1 MLQKFAIVD
10 LETTGQVPANGDRII
25 QLAIVIIE
33 NGDIV
38 ETFSTYINPEK
49 SIPLFIQGLT
59 SITDADVAQEKPFE
73 HYAQRVYDML
83 ESAVFVAHNVDFD
96 LNFLQSELQ
105 RVGMPPLYCKKI
117 DTVELVKILYP
128 TALSYQL
135 ADITAELGIEIG
147 QAHRADDDALAT
159 AKLLLKLWERVQL
172 LPLPTLE
179 ALHKHSFYLKSDVSH
194 FMFEALQRKRS
205 TVMHTDGFT
214 VYRQMALK
222 DFKSELQVLQPI
234 DYPSN
239 EAQKRV
245 LFDVIPNFE
254 DRPQQFEMMDT
265 VYEAIESK
273 KEVMIEASTGIGK
286 TLAYLLPA
294 LTYASKNGDKVIV
307 STHTTNLM
315 EQILVNELPIIEKL
329 LGCRV
334 PVAHVKGMT
343 HFIDL
348 HAFANYCQVPHQSY
362 DELLIRLQIL
372 VWLTETKTGDLDEL
386 TISGGANHF
395 IEKIKTSPNNKNA
408 NMYFYERAIENI
420 QDATLIVTNHAMLLA
435 DRTRKNPIFPQAC
448 AIILD
453 EAHQMLKVM
462 TDVDSKMFSFNRVK
476 YLIGQIGT
484 YHDHNL
490 FRRLQDATKRTE
502 QLSLQPLY
510 KLENGV
516 IEIQQLFDRCMTQ
529 LIHAVRNNVNV
540 KQPKQSRFIHE
551 LAIDEQLFRHFSN
564 RLQIVIDLA
573 SMAVEKLATA
583 KLSQLSTSDQIVV
596 NEWKFMIDELK
607 SFHVMWDG
615 VFLTKS
621 DHFAAWLEFDVRS
634 LPSSLQF
641 YQKPVQLQVQSNDL
655 LERFPLSS
663 VIWTSGTLTVPR
675 QERFIADQLGISK
688 ETPIHIYMAPESYY
702 SGARAYIIDDMPDI
716 QSVPQQ
722 EYIEAVA
729 AAIVQTVRALEG
741 RSFVLFTSQQML
753 KETVELLTES
763 QLLDDYMLFAQGVT
777 GGSRMKLLKAFQKFN
792 KSILFG
798 TNSFWEGVDV
808 PGDGLTSVIVVRLP
822 FTSPDEPTFKAKS
835 YVMQS
840 QGINAFEKLS
850 LPEAIIRF
858 KQGFGRLIRSS
869 TDRGAFIVLDRRI
882 EKKSYGAEFIAALP
896 NISVQKLPLGDMVL
910 QLEHWY
916 NNER

>member
-1 MLQKFAIVD
+1 MLRKFAIVD
-10 LETTGQVPANGDRII
+10 LETTGQVPANGDRIM

-33 NGDIV
+33 NGQIT
-38 ETFSTYINPEK
+38 ETFSTYMNPEK
-49 SIPLFIQGLT
+49 RIPLFIQGLT
-59 SITDADVAQEKPFE
+59 SITDADVAHEKPFE
-73 HYAQRVYDML
+73 HYAQHVYDML
-83 ESAVFVAHNVDFD
+83 ESAIFVAHNVDFD
-96 LNFLQSELQ
+96 LNFLQAEL
-105 RVGMPPLYCKKI
+105 RRAGMPQLYCKKI

-159 AKLLLKLWERVQL
+159 AKLLLALWQKVQT

-179 ALHKHSFYLKSDVSH
+179 ALHKHSFYLKSDVAQ
-194 FMFEALQRKRS
+194 FMFEALQRKRT
-205 TVMHTDGFT
+205 TVTHSDGFVT
-214 VYRQMALK
+214 YRQMALK
-222 DFKSELQVLQPI
+222 DLQMQSHTLQPVNYPQSNEEKCVRFKQVLP
-234 DYPSN
+234 
-239 EAQKRV
+239 R
-245 LFDVIPNFE
+245 FE
-254 DRPQQFEMMDT
+254 ERSQQFAMMDT
-265 VYEAIESK
+265 IYETIDASAEI
-273 KEVMIEASTGIGK
+273 MIEASTGIGK
-286 TLAYLLPA
+286 TLGYLLPA
-294 LTYASKNGDKVIV
+294 LTYASQHEQKVIV

-315 EQILVNELPIIEKL
+315 EQVLTNELPVIEKL
-329 LGCRV
+329 MGQQIAT
-334 PVAHVKGMT
+334 AHVKGMG

-348 HAFANYCQVPHQSY
+348 NAFANYLKVPHQSY
-362 DELLIRLQIL
+362 DDLLVRLQIL
-372 VWLTETKTGDLDEL
+372 VWLTETATGDLDEL
-386 TISGGANHF
+386 TLSGGGNHF
-395 IEKIKTSPNNKNA
+395 IEKIKTSPNNEQA
-408 NMYFYERAIENI
+408 NFHFYNRALEKV
-420 QDATLIVTNHAMLLA
+420 QHATLIVTNHAMLLA
-435 DRTRKNPIFPQAC
+435 DRHRRQPVFPQAC
-448 AIILD
+448 AVILD

-462 TDVDSKMFSFNRVK
+462 TDIDSKMFSFNRVK

-484 YHDHNL
+484 YHDDNL
-490 FRRLQDATKRTE
+490 FRRLQDATERTA
-502 QLSLQPLY
+502 QLSLRPLY
-510 KLENGV
+510 TLENGV
-516 IEIQQLFDRCMTQ
+516 KDIQQLFDRCIGQ
-529 LIHAVRNNVNV
+529 LVHAVRFNLNP

-551 LAIDEQLFRHFSN
+551 LTIEEELFQQFST
-564 RLQIVIDLA
+564 RLQAVVDVA
-573 SMAVEKLATA
+573 ATAVEKLANARLMELPTE
-583 KLSQLSTSDQIVV
+583 DQIVV
-596 NEWKFMIDELK
+596 SEWQFMIDELK

-621 DHFAAWLEFDVRS
+621 EHFASWLEFDARS

-641 YQKPVQLQVQSNDL
+641 YQKPVQLQVGSNDL

-663 VIWTSGTLTVPR
+663 VIWTSGTLTVPK
-675 QERFIADQLGISK
+675 QERFIADQLGIAQD
-688 ETPIHIYMAPESYY
+688 TPIYTYRAPESYY
-702 SGARAYIIDDMPDI
+702 KGARAYIVDDMPDI
-716 QSVPQQ
+716 QKVSQQ

-729 AAIVQTVRALEG
+729 AAIVQTVRAVEG
-741 RSFVLFTSQQML
+741 RSFVLFTSHQML
-753 KETVELLTES
+753 KETVELLTDS

-777 GGSRMKLLKAFQKFN
+777 GGSRMKLLKAFQKFH

-835 YVMQS
+835 YVLQN

-850 LPEAIIRF
+850 LPEAILRF

-916 NNER
+916 NNE

>member
-33 NGDIV
+33 HGEIA
-38 ETFSTYINPEK
+38 ETFTTYINPEK

-73 HYAQRVYDML
+73 FYAQKVYDML
-83 ESAVFVAHNVDFD
+83 DSAIFVAHNVDFD
-96 LNFLQSELQ
+96 LNFLQAELT
-105 RVGMPPLYCKKI
+105 RAGMPPFYCKKI

-135 ADITAELGIEIG
+135 ADITAELDIEIG
-147 QAHRADDDALAT
+147 HAHRADDDALAT
-159 AKLLLKLWERVQL
+159 AKLLLKIWEKVQT
-172 LPLPTLE
+172 LPLQTLE
-179 ALHKHSFYLKSDVSH
+179 ALHKHSFYLKSDVAQ
-194 FMFEALQRKRS
+194 FMFEALKRKRAS
-205 TVMHTDGFT
+205 IHHSEGYVS
-214 VYRQMALK
+214 YRQMALK
-222 DFKSELQVLQPI
+222 EMKPQHVISHAVEFPSSNAEKCSLFEQVL
-234 DYPSN
+234 
-239 EAQKRV
+239 
-245 LFDVIPNFE
+245 PNFE
-254 DRPQQFEMMDT
+254 ERPQQFAMMDT
-265 VYEAIESK
+265 IYEAIEEQR
-273 KEVMIEASTGIGK
+273 EVVIEASTGIGK
-286 TLAYLLPA
+286 TLGYLLPA
-294 LTYASKNGDKVIV
+294 LIYAIQHQQKVIV

-315 EQILVNELPIIEKL
+315 EQVLMNELPLLEKIL
-329 LGCRV
+329 KQKIA
-334 PVAHVKGMT
+334 VAHVKGMG

-348 HAFANYCQVPHQSY
+348 TAFANYCQVSPQSY
-362 DELLIRLQIL
+362 DELLVRLQIL
-372 VWLTETKTGDLDEL
+372 VWLTETETGDLDEL
-386 TISGGANHF
+386 TLSGGGYHF
-395 IEKIKTSPNNKNA
+395 IEKIKTMPNNDKA
-408 NMYFYERAIENI
+408 NFYFYTRAL
-420 QDATLIVTNHAMLLA
+420 QKVADATLIVTNHAMLLA
-435 DRTRKNPIFPQAC
+435 DKNRKSPVFPQPC
-448 AIILD
+448 AVIVD

-462 TDVDSKMFSFNRVK
+462 TDVDSKMFTFNRVK

-484 YHDHNL
+484 YHDGNL
-490 FRRLQDATKRTE
+490 FRRLQDATERTA
-502 QLSLQPLY
+502 QLSLRPLY
-510 KLENGV
+510 ALENGV
-516 IEIQQLFDRCMTQ
+516 KDIQHLLDRCMGQ
-529 LIHAVRNNVNV
+529 LVHALRFNINP
-540 KQPKQSRFIHE
+540 KQPKQSRFIQE
-551 LAIDEQLFRHFSN
+551 LAIDEELFRTFSN
-564 RLQIVIDLA
+564 RLQLVMDMA
-573 SMAVEKLATA
+573 VTAVEKLANARLQELPT
-583 KLSQLSTSDQIVV
+583 QDQIVV
-596 NEWKFMIDELK
+596 AEWKFMIEELK

-621 DHFAAWLEFDVRS
+621 EHFAAWLEFDARS

-641 YQKPVQLQVQSNDL
+641 FQKPIHLQVQSNDL
-655 LERFPLSS
+655 LERFTESAL
-663 VIWTSGTLTVPR
+663 IWTSGTLTVPK
-675 QERFIADQLGISK
+675 QDRFIANQLGISQH
-688 ETPIHIYMAPESYY
+688 TPIHMYTAPESYY
-702 SGARAYIIDDMPDI
+702 SGARAYIVDDMPDI
-716 QSVPQQ
+716 QAVSQQ
-722 EYIEAVA
+722 DYIEAVA
-729 AAIVQTVRALEG
+729 SAIVQTVRAVEG
-741 RSFVLFTSQQML
+741 RSFVLFTSHHML

-835 YVMQS
+835 YLMQQ

-850 LPEAIIRF
+850 LPEAIVRF

-916 NNER
+916 NNG